1 MSNYKTVF
9 FTLGILQI
17 ILGISMVFPII
28 IQIIFDEL
36 DSSFIGASLITI
48 IFGTL
53 FFLSNLDHDKKL
65 SLQNA
70 FLLTALSWLS
80 IAVFSSLPFIFSN
93 LNLSITD
100 SFFES
105 MSGITTTGSTIITD
119 LNSSPKAILLWRA
132 LLQWLGGIGI
142 IVMAITLMPIMN
154 VGGMQLFKVSS
165 SDASE
170 KILPKTKE
178 ITLRLILIY
187 LILTFLCSFFY
198 NIFGMEFFD
207 SLTHSMTTIA
217 TGGFSNYNESIGY
230 FNNIKIEII
239 SMVFIILGSI
249 PFISY
254 IKFLSGKK
262 NIFYTDTQIKSFIK
276 IIFYSIVI
284 LFFYLTIFNK
294 SFSDVSLRSISF
306 NVISILTGTGYVTQN
321 FDDWGSFP
329 LIYFLILMFI
339 GGCAGSTAC
348 GIKIFRV
355 QILYLFLKNQLKKI
369 IYPRG
374 IFIIKYDNN
383 NVNEKFMA
391 SIIAFI
397 YLYIIIFFI
406 ITTMLSL
413 SGLDF
418 TTSISG
424 AATSIS
430 NVGPGLGELIGPNN
444 DPGATFDT
452 TCPWRCIGG
461 NTSFSDQDC
470 EEDDAGIYTAVGHA
484 QYDGWCHADSDSP
497 AVIIPTTSSYCCEW
511 ETDFEEYEDGQFLYG
526 TCKEYNDGF
535 DGIQKNTSK
544 KISFDNNNLNN
555 SLFFKSQIIL
565 YENPKEVDQGYIDT
579 IDYTNTAIIISHTNL
594 TSGSRI
600 KKYFDTHKFYILN
613 ILYHLQ

>member
-198 NIFGMEFFD
+198 NICGMKFFD

-239 SMVFIILGSI
+239 SMIFIILGSI
-249 PFISY
+249 PFIAY

-276 IIFYSIVI
+276 IIFYSILI
-284 LFFYLTIFNK
+284 LFIYLTIFNK

-321 FDDWGSFP
+321 FDNWGSFP

-406 ITTMLSL
+406 ITAMLTL

-430 NVGPGLGELIGPNN
+430 NVGPGLGELIGPN
-444 DPGATFDT
+444 
-452 TCPWRCIGG
+452 G
-461 NTSFSDQDC
+461 NFSQLPDFSKWVLSFGMILGRL
-470 EEDDAGIYTAVGHA
+470 ELFAILVL
-484 QYDGWCHADSDSP
+484 
-497 AVIIPTTSSYCCEW
+497 
-511 ETDFEEYEDGQFLYG
+511 FLPS
-526 TCKEYNDGF
+526 F
-535 DGIQKNTSK
+535 WQK
-544 KISFDNNNLNN
+544 
-555 SLFFKSQIIL
+555 
-565 YENPKEVDQGYIDT
+565 
-579 IDYTNTAIIISHTNL
+579 
-594 TSGSRI
+594 
-600 KKYFDTHKFYILN
+600 
-613 ILYHLQ
+613 

>member
-198 NIFGMEFFD
+198 NICGMKFFD

-239 SMVFIILGSI
+239 SMIFIILGSI
-249 PFISY
+249 PFIAY

-276 IIFYSIVI
+276 IIFYSILI
-284 LFFYLTIFNK
+284 LFIYLTIFNK

-321 FDDWGSFP
+321 FDNWGSFP

-406 ITTMLSL
+406 ITAMLTL

-430 NVGPGLGELIGPNN
+430 NVGPGLGELIGPN
-444 DPGATFDT
+444 
-452 TCPWRCIGG
+452 G
-461 NTSFSDQDC
+461 NFSQLPDFSKWVLSFGMILGRL
-470 EEDDAGIYTAVGHA
+470 ELFAILVL
-484 QYDGWCHADSDSP
+484 
-497 AVIIPTTSSYCCEW
+497 
-511 ETDFEEYEDGQFLYG
+511 FLP
-526 TCKEYNDGF
+526 
-535 DGIQKNTSK
+535 
-544 KISFDNNNLNN
+544 SFW
-555 SLFFKSQIIL
+555 
-565 YENPKEVDQGYIDT
+565 
-579 IDYTNTAIIISHTNL
+579 
-594 TSGSRI
+594 I
-600 KKYFDTHKFYILN
+600 K
-613 ILYHLQ
+613 